1 MVTLITM
8 GAGNVEALGKTLES
22 FKGLCDEV
30 VYGDLLLFDEDRK
43 RLGDYKEKYNLKSI
57 RFDFN
62 LIFEEGF
69 SALLNRL
76 AALAT
81 NRWVIY
87 MNTGE
92 VIDSVVPSVE
102 KSKVKEL
109 ILDKGLFSNTFYFDH
124 ATDPHKWFRLYDRTE
139 LKWSGRIHEELR
151 HKNKSLEDSI
161 NPHNDE
167 PAFRMKDL
175 EKDLNDPYK
184 AWVFNDVK
192 EIVYFEQYRRIVEN
206 PSLLEGTNEYWLWHA
221 RENYLSFVE
230 RLEAKKDRYE
240 AFKKRDLV
248 MYFANVPK
256 EIKSATQG
264 FSTSKSV
271 EFQGDKQT
279 LL

>member
-43 RLGDYKEKYNLKSI
+43 RLDDYKEKYNLKSI

-81 NRWVIY
+81 NRWVMY

-92 VIDSVVPSVE
+92 VIDSVTPSVT

-109 ILDKGLFSNTFYFDH
+109 ILDKGLFYDTFYFDH
-124 ATDPHKWFRLYDRTE
+124 ATDPHKWFRFYNKTE

-151 HKNKSLEDSI
+151 HIDKNERIRKD
-161 NPHNDE
+161 PNDE

-175 EKDLNDPYK
+175 EKDLSDPYK

-206 PSLLEGTNEYWLWHA
+206 PKLLEGTNEYWLWHA

-240 AFKKRDLV
+240 AFKKRDLK

-256 EIKSATQG
+256 EAGKQKYDV
-264 FSTSKSV
+264 SKSV
-271 EFQGDKQT
+271 DWTPNK
-279 LL
+279 

>member
-92 VIDSVVPSVE
+92 VIDSVIPSVT

-109 ILDKGLFSNTFYFDH
+109 ILDKGLFSDTFYFDH
-124 ATDPHKWFRLYDRTE
+124 ATDPHKWFRLYDKTE

-151 HKNKSLEDSI
+151 HIDKNERIRKY
-161 NPHNDE
+161 PNDE

-175 EKDLNDPYK
+175 EKDLSDPYK

-256 EIKSATQG
+256 EAGKQKYDV
-264 FSTSKSV
+264 SKSV
-271 EFQGDKQT
+271 DWTPNK
-279 LL
+279 